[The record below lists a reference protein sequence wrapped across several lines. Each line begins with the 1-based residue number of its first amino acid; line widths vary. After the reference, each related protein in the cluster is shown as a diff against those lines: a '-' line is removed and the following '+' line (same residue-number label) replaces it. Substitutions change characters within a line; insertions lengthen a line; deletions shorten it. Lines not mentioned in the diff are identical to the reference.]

1 MKSPTSCAGATV
13 AAAAQFVGTATPSW
27 RWKAMPSSGLT
38 GAFLAGVLPVVLRRD
53 AHHDA
58 GVGVALVAR
67 VLAHA
72 VGDHA
77 PGSDVAATTV
87 PPGHMQK
94 L

>member
-1 MKSPTSCAGATV
+1 MPASGCARIV
-13 AAAAQFVGTATPSW
+13 VG
-27 RWKAMPSSGLT
+27 
-38 GAFLAGVLPVVLRRD
+38 RD
-53 AHHDA
+53 ADHDA

-67 VLAHA
+67 ILAHA

-77 PGSDVAATTV
+77 PGSEAAATTV